1 MKDKPKQINDIIP
14 EYKVLI
20 TDTIKYFYKNGRM
33 INSEVIDSPTDPFT
47 KLEKLLKKIDKLK
60 ESVYINGRKKR
71 ITKETQLDI
80 EINQANYD
88 KLHFELFPE
97 DKPKRQY
104 KKHK

>member
-14 EYKVLI
+14 EYKILI
-20 TDTIKYFYKNGRM
+20 TDTIKYFYKNGKM

-71 ITKETQLDI
+71 ITKE
-80 EINQANYD
+80 D
-88 KLHFELFPE
+88 KLTIEKTQNQYDTLYFELFPE
-97 DKPKRQY
+97 DKPKKQY
-104 KKHK
+104 KKRK